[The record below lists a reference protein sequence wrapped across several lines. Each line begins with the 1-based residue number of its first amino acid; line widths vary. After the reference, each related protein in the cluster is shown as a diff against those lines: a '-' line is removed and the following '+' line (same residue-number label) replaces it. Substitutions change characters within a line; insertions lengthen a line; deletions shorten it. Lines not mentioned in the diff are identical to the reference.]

1 MNYHKK
7 YLKYRNKYIDLKN
20 QKGGNSE
27 LFQYIKD
34 YNIKNAT
41 KIIETLPDLNIKDER
56 GIPIL
61 ILAIIHGSY
70 KIAELLVEKGADIN
84 IIDDLQR
91 RTPLMHSLSDG
102 VKSFSKCLIKNG
114 ADINFENDKKESA
127 FFFSVVNELYDI
139 TKLLLDKNVKINP
152 KYDHR
157 FSPLYYLIDQKQELL
172 AISLIEKGGLD
183 IDDGIQTER
192 VFEDA
197 LGNELPSL
205 LIFLLSKNY
214 DLDVAGKLY
223 DDILRFAEYNRI
235 SQLIEL
241 VKQKINI
248 GEINITYGTFKL
260 KIRANDK
267 FRVPELINYI
277 AFRLDINPSSISIMT
292 KFRGQTQVMDNKR
305 NLADY
310 GFGHVYKEMN
320 IDVIPKMKSGLI

>member
-1 MNYHKK
+1 MNYYNK
-7 YLKYRNKYIDLKN
+7 YLKYKNKYFQLKN
-20 QKGGNSE
+20 QIGGTPE

-34 YNIKNAT
+34 YDIKNAT
-41 KIIETLPDLNIKDER
+41 KIIETLPDLNIKDEK

-61 ILAIIHGSY
+61 ILAIINGSY

-84 IIDDLQR
+84 IIDDVQR
-91 RTPLMHSLSDG
+91 RTPLMHALSDG
-102 VKSFSKCLIKNG
+102 VKSFSKCLLKNG

-127 FFFSVVNELYDI
+127 LFFSVVNELYDI
-139 TKLLLDKNVKINP
+139 TKLLLDKNVKIDP

-157 FSPLYYLIDQKQELL
+157 FSPLFYLIEQKQELL

-183 IDDGIQTER
+183 IDDGIQTET

-197 LGNELPSL
+197 LSNELSSL

-214 DLDVAGKLY
+214 DLDIAGKLY
-223 DDILRFAEYNRI
+223 DEILRFAEYNRI
-235 SQLIEL
+235 PKLIEL

-267 FRVPELINYI
+267 FRVPELRNYI
-277 AFRLDINPSSISIMT
+277 ALRLDINPSTITIMT
-292 KFRGQTQVMDNKR
+292 KFRGQTQVMDNQR

-320 IDVIPKMKSGLI
+320 IDVVPKMNTGLI